1 MATTFLIMFYLFI
14 IVMLGMHTYE
24 KIKYRTW
31 KISKRLPKEDMVV
44 LWFPEDASEPLEGWY
59 AGGSGDV
66 LIMQDVGYPTNVKYE
81 LIKYELNHFSHWRRF
96 PASDHVTLAGRKRR
110 SVRPELF

>member
-14 IVMLGMHTYE
+14 FVMLGIHTYE

-31 KISKRLPKEDMVV
+31 KISERLPKEDMVV

-59 AGGSGDV
+59 AGGTGDV

-81 LIKYELNHFSHWRRF
+81 LSHFSHWRRF
-96 PASDHVTLAGRKRR
+96 PASDHVTEVGRKIR
-110 SVRPELF
+110 STNPELF